1 MADLIVAVEIEF
13 TREGEIR
20 GDYQVTGTAQDGIMN
35 IDVIL
40 LDRFVAFVKELVF
53 PSFFA
58 DKISGS
64 HSPDIF
70 FIRDDAKHM
79 VAFIGK
85 RGCLILRAKKPGSG
99 GRCEKRQ
106 VAKWM
111 RQKIPTH

>member
-1 MADLIVAVEIEF
+1 MTDVVVAVEIEF

-20 GDYQVTGTAQDGIMN
+20 GDFQITRAAQNRIMY

-40 LDRFVAFVKELVF
+40 LDRFSALVKALVF

-70 FIRDDAKHM
+70 FIRDDAKHL
-79 VAFIGK
+79 VAF
-85 RGCLILRAKKPGSG
+85 
-99 GRCEKRQ
+99 
-106 VAKWM
+106 
-111 RQKIPTH
+111 T